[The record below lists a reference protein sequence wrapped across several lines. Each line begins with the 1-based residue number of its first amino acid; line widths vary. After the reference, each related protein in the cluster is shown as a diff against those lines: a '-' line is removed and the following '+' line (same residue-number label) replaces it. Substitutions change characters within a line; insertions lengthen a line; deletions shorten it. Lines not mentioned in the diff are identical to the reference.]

1 MILAA
6 VLLTMSMSAKDL
18 TGIRIYVNPG
28 HGSFGSNDRP
38 MATIPYPNLSHG
50 MPDTCGFY
58 ESNTNLQKAWY
69 LGKKLE
75 AAGATVLYSHTE
87 CGPWPYEKDEN
98 GNYPDYTSSG
108 YNAHPDINK
117 YNRNLSEICAEV
129 EANDIDYFISIHSN
143 ATTEGTS
150 TNYPLFL
157 YKGNDAH
164 NSNSSNYIEGNWE
177 KANACWNYRNEI
189 MTKGIDPSTS
199 YKTSTNLRGCDDFY
213 GYTLGVLK
221 HSVSGYLVEGYFHT
235 YQPARHRALNYD
247 YCHMEG
253 LAYYRGIVDYYGAD
267 KEQVGYIMGTVKD
280 TLNKMSHNLFQY
292 QAKTNDQWVPCNGAE
307 VILKK
312 GGVEV
317 ARYTVD
323 NNYNGLFIFKNLE
336 PGDDYSLEASCDGYF
351 PLPEHYKAPF
361 SVKANE
367 TTYQMV
373 YLKDTAWTPPAVV
386 YEDYPN
392 PAQPT
397 YLGLPSAF
405 EMKQEAVR
413 DFAEVIKGTVKRTLQ
428 SGDSTILLSHEEDGT
443 PHIYLIKSSLDTIET
458 ISTDS
463 IIPVDTTNLGDYFAL
478 SDIAL
483 TCDGKLVGVNYIRC
497 QYGADQVDAGYVRGV
512 KNFYIWDKLAGEARV
527 WFTANDAA
535 NSYRSDAGYTIAVKG
550 ESKDCQVIVSSR
562 HYNATTGGA
571 LRISAYTVTDG
582 VPSYIF
588 YGKTLNAE
596 APLHAVTH
604 GEDIQFILSPR
615 GEKKDFIF
623 DAGLTTPMEFSL
635 PGGQN
640 QDVTILGQVSADLM
654 HAKFN
659 GATYFKYAGHSLMA
673 APATD
678 TLGRVTGVQVLDI
691 TEGLDKAVVV
701 KTTNTTLTDSIEA
714 TYAAATAKVV
724 GADLYLYLLV
734 DNKMYSFTTVGVD
747 QPVVASIMAMNLNV
761 EDNDSVYTFTFNATA
776 DAKSANL
783 VFYNKGGY
791 VSGKIALANVVKGA
805 NTATVAKADLPGK
818 PGQTLTWAV
827 ELEGET
833 IANFGIIASD
843 NSLIES
849 GTSRLFNAVS
859 TNPELDN
866 FGKIYIMHRA
876 GSSTS
881 ANAPKSG
888 IWEFDHNLAK
898 QNTEVYKGGVEKFGN
913 PTRMSMDREG
923 YLYIADWAD
932 GNSGIFMAN
941 TADMTQPFTQFFA
954 GTRGSDGEFNNGGVY
969 TGSSTPGCYVY
980 DNGEEVKLFV
990 YNEDKYGTLPANGM
1004 AVYNIGQE
1012 DGTILH
1018 SWETAPSAVYTLTG
1032 QANTEGNPWGTSHGF
1047 FVSQVRTSGN
1057 NNSGATSLKFYS
1069 YDGTEQMSAAS
1080 DEYKEI
1086 ITGSNAGGYV
1096 VSADESVMVF
1106 NDGDMQFLV
1115 FDITWEGD
1123 KPVMAL
1129 RYTIK
1134 HGISAIRQMNW
1145 DYAGNI
1151 VCSGD
1156 AGIHIV
1162 SLPKDENVTEVPA
1175 KKALTVTCPG
1185 AVVPVTGVALDTAAI
1200 ELLVEDTHT
1209 LTAII
1214 TPADATDNYVK
1225 WSSSDTKI
1233 ATVNE
1238 GVVTAMAV
1246 GTATITAT
1254 TVDGE
1259 FTATCQVTVKPRPV
1273 TGVTLDKAEVTLE
1286 VKETATLVATI
1297 APANATNKDV
1307 IWASDNTAVA
1317 TVVNGVVTAVAEG
1330 SANITVTTVDGN
1342 FTATCAITIN
1352 PISVK
1357 GIALDKTTL
1366 TLKAGQTETLVATI
1380 TPSDAANQEVIWESD
1395 DNEIAVV
1402 KNGVVTAMSV
1412 GEATIT
1418 VTTMDG
1424 DFTATCVVTVEPT
1437 PVTSIVLDQTELTL
1451 LVDETAT
1458 LVATILP
1465 EDATDKSV
1473 TWASDNED
1481 VATVVDGIVTA
1492 VAAGTATITV
1502 TTIDG
1507 NLTATC
1513 EVTVVTPVVAV
1524 TSVTLDLTELTLT
1537 VPETAILVA
1546 TVLPEDATD
1555 KSVTWASDNED
1566 VATVVDGVVT
1576 AVAAGTAT
1584 ITVTTVDGNLTA
1596 TCAVTVQLVSGVMNI
1611 HVLDMNAPM
1620 YDILGRQVDNTYRGI
1635 IIQNGN
1641 KYLLK

>member
-1 MILAA
+1 MQTVMKKIFMILAA
-6 VLLTMSMSAKDL
+6 ALLTVSMSAADL
-18 TGIRIYVNPG
+18 TGKRIYVNPG
-28 HGSFGSNDRP
+28 HGSYGPNDRP
-38 MATIPYPNLSHG
+38 MATIPYPNLPTTG
-50 MPDTCGFY
+50 MPDTLGFY
-58 ESNTNLQKAWY
+58 ESNTNLWKCMY
-69 LGKKLE
+69 LGEKLE
-75 AAGATVLYSHTE
+75 AMGATVLYSRTQ
-87 CGPWPYEKDEN
+87 CGPWPYEMKN
-98 GNYPDYTSSG
+98 GDYPDYTYNKGGSIADPTIGWQYSDG
-108 YNAHPDINK
+108 YYAHPDYEK
-117 YNRNLSEICAEV
+117 YNRSLSEICREV
-129 EANDIDYFISIHSN
+129 EANNIDYFISVHSN
-143 ATTEGTS
+143 ANSEGS
-150 TNYPLFL
+150 TANFPLML
-157 YKGNDAH
+157 YRGPDAYSGA
-164 NSNSSNYIEGNWE
+164 NSVDGAEYVEGSYE
-177 KANACWNYRNEI
+177 KAKLANEEKLKI
-189 MTKGIDPSTS
+189 MKAGIDVAS
-199 YKTSTNLRGCDDFY
+199 STNLNIRGDWNFY
-213 GYTLGVLK
+213 GSTSTLTINGKTYKGYLGVMK
-221 HSVSGYLVEGYFHT
+221 HGASGFLSEGYFHT
-235 YQPARHRALNYD
+235 YQPARHRALNQD

-253 LAYYRGIVDYYGAD
+253 LDYYRGIINYYGAD
-267 KEQVGYIMGTVKD
+267 KETVGYIVGTVKD
-280 TLNKMSHNLFQY
+280 QYNKMSNKLFTY
-292 QAKTNDQWVPCNGAE
+292 TPKSNDQWVPCNGAE

-317 ARYTVD
+317 ARYNVD
-323 NNYNGLFIFKNLE
+323 TMYNGIFVFEGLE
-336 PGDDYSLEASCDGYF
+336 PGDDYSLDANCDGFF
-351 PLPEHYKAPF
+351 PLADQYKVPF

-367 TTYQMV
+367 TTYPMI
-373 YLKDTAWTPPAVV
+373 YLVDTAYVPPTIV
-386 YEDYPN
+386 YEDYPDPEQ
-392 PAQPT
+392 PA

-405 EMKQEAVR
+405 EMTQEAVR

-428 SGDSTILLSHEEDGT
+428 SGDTTILLSHEEDGT
-443 PHIYLIKSSLDTIET
+443 PHIYLIKSSLNTIET

-463 IIPVDTTNLGDYFAL
+463 ILPRDPDNVGDYLAL

-483 TCDGKLVGVNYIRC
+483 TCDGKLVGVNYVRC
-497 QYGADQVDAGYVRGV
+497 QYGDDQVDAGYKRGT
-512 KNFYIWDKLAGEARV
+512 KYFYIWDKLAGDARV
-527 WFTANDAA
+527 WFTANDAG
-535 NSYRSDAGYTIAVKG
+535 NSYRSDGGYTIAVKG
-550 ESKDCQVIVSSR
+550 ESKDCQVIVSQR

-604 GEDIQFILSPR
+604 GEDIQFTLSPR

-640 QDVTILGQVSADLM
+640 QDVTILGQVSADLL
-654 HAKFN
+654 HVKFN

-678 TLGRVTGVQVLDI
+678 TLGKVTGVQVLDI
-691 TEGLDKAVVV
+691 TDGLDKAVVV
-701 KTTNTTLTDSIEA
+701 KTTNTTLAEAVEA
-714 TYAAATAKVV
+714 TYASASAKVK
-724 GADLYLYLLV
+724 GTDLYLYLLI

-849 GTSRLFNAVS
+849 GTSRLFNAVN

-876 GSSTS
+876 GSSSS

-888 IWEFDHNLAK
+888 IWEFDHNLVK
-898 QNTEVYKGGVEKFGN
+898 QNTEVYKGGEEKFGN

-932 GNSGIFMAN
+932 GHSGIFMAN

-980 DNGEEVKLFV
+980 DNGNEVKLFV

-1162 SLPKDENVTEVPA
+1162 SLPKDENVTVVPA
-1175 KKALTVTCPG
+1175 KKTLTVTCPG
-1185 AVVPVTGVALDTAAI
+1185 TAVPVTGVALDTAAV
-1200 ELLVEDTHT
+1200 ELIVEDTHT

-1214 TPADATDNYVK
+1214 TPEDATDNYVT
-1225 WSSSDTKI
+1225 WATSDAKI
-1233 ATVNE
+1233 ATVDE
-1238 GVVTAMAV
+1238 GVVKAVAV
-1246 GTATITAT
+1246 GTATITVT
-1254 TVDGE
+1254 TVDGGY
-1259 FTATCQVTVKPRPV
+1259 TATCQVTVKPRPV
-1273 TGVTLDKAEVTLE
+1273 TSVALDKAEVTLE
-1286 VKETATLVATI
+1286 VKETTTLVATI
-1297 APANATNKDV
+1297 TPANATNQNV
-1307 IWASDNTAVA
+1307 TWSTSDAQVA
-1317 TVVNGVVTAVAEG
+1317 TVENGVVTAVALGTATITVTTEDGNLTATCVVTVEPTSVTGVTLDLTELVLEVPATATLTATITPEDATDKTVVWASDNEYAATVADGVVTAIAEG
-1330 SANITVTTVDGN
+1330 TANITVTTVDGN
-1342 FTATCAITIN
+1342 FTATC
-1352 PISVK
+1352 
-1357 GIALDKTTL
+1357 
-1366 TLKAGQTETLVATI
+1366 
-1380 TPSDAANQEVIWESD
+1380 
-1395 DNEIAVV
+1395 
-1402 KNGVVTAMSV
+1402 
-1412 GEATIT
+1412 
-1418 VTTMDG
+1418 
-1424 DFTATCVVTVEPT
+1424 VVTVR
-1437 PVTSIVLDQTELTL
+1437 
-1451 LVDETAT
+1451 
-1458 LVATILP
+1458 VA
-1465 EDATDKSV
+1465 D
-1473 TWASDNED
+1473 
-1481 VATVVDGIVTA
+1481 
-1492 VAAGTATITV
+1492 
-1502 TTIDG
+1502 
-1507 NLTATC
+1507 
-1513 EVTVVTPVVAV
+1513 
-1524 TSVTLDLTELTLT
+1524 
-1537 VPETAILVA
+1537 
-1546 TVLPEDATD
+1546 
-1555 KSVTWASDNED
+1555 
-1566 VATVVDGVVT
+1566 
-1576 AVAAGTAT
+1576 
-1584 ITVTTVDGNLTA
+1584 
-1596 TCAVTVQLVSGVMNI
+1596 GVMNI
-1611 HVLDMNAPM
+1611 IVLDKNAPM
-1620 YDILGRQVDNTYRGI
+1620 YDVLGRQVDDSYRGI
-1635 IIQNGN
+1635 VIQNGT
-1641 KYLLK
+1641 KFMLQ